1 MLYATPFP
9 MVGGV
14 VEQQLCVCASVGNT
28 LFYTMA
34 MVGGLEEQQPCVCA
48 SVGNVLYYA
57 NVCFMHY
64 RL

>member
-1 MLYATPFP
+1 MP
-9 MVGGV
+9 MVGDV
-14 VEQQLCVCASVGNT
+14 EEQQLCVCASVGNS
-28 LFYTMA
+28 LFYTMP
-34 MVGGLEEQQPCVCA
+34 MVGGVEEHQLCVCA

>member
-34 MVGGLEEQQPCVCA
+34 MVGGVEEQQLCV
-48 SVGNVLYYA
+48 
-57 NVCFMHY
+57 
-64 RL
+64 